1 MTEEPYLG
9 WIRIEREGEKAFY
22 KSPFPRTVIRSAA
35 MLRQFL
41 TKEKAAGRMLDVEVD
56 KFSFKR
62 RHGLKKKAGD
72 VHAQVTASLAAE
84 NGDSSSQD
92 KDNDVTDESCEDK
105 TVVDLLTRDPSK
117 ILDHKKLLS
126 HTAKQVDKSR
136 PIILNHDQNSFNQ
149 LKERLAEASDMK
161 DIVNVLTNDEQGIEA
176 LRASFSDICLAEIC
190 QMDIQR
196 GPLVDFP
203 PSVNENVYS
212 KIVEYGL
219 KSCPHLVSLAI
230 NLVVKKEDPVLP
242 SHVLKIATLFSNMC
256 YSTNNNMDALVKLRS
271 LTQQMDGLTN
281 KGLDVL
287 SDCGLAH
294 CARSLSNHR
303 DLFAEIG
310 RSVIDNTAKNFP
322 YQSIL
327 DNCDLM
333 QEHLT
338 VEVVEKETVD
348 TSHLSSIRKSKEEA
362 LALFRKE
369 EVLLGAEENNVER
382 EHFLYV
388 VGVVVGKIL
397 ALKRPEAQNLKKY
410 LPAHHKHQNS
420 EVKLTP
426 AITFIIKPYPYQE
439 TKGSFKSIDSSVTN
453 DEVTTLLF

>member
-1 MTEEPYLG
+1 MDTPEEHITEEPYLG
-9 WIRIEREGEKAFY
+9 WVRIEREGDKAYY

-41 TKEKAAGRMLDVEVD
+41 SKERAAGRMLDIEEE

-62 RHGLKKKAGD
+62 KHGLKRKGGD
-72 VHAQVTASLAAE
+72 AHARSDTAIICAE
-84 NGDSSSQD
+84 NEDFTPQVEE
-92 KDNDVTDESCEDK
+92 NDATNELFEDR
-105 TVVDLLTRDPSK
+105 TVVDLLTRDPSN
-117 ILDHKKLLS
+117 IVDHRKLLS
-126 HTAKQVDKSR
+126 HTAKQVDMFR
-136 PIILNHDQNSFNQ
+136 PKDIDNNQNSFHQ
-149 LKERLAEASDMK
+149 LKDRLAGASDMK
-161 DIVNVLTNDEQGIEA
+161 DIVNILNTDEQGIDA
-176 LRASFSDICLAEIC
+176 LRASFSEICLGEIS
-190 QMDIQR
+190 QMNSKR

-219 KSCPHLVSLAI
+219 TSCPHLVSLAI
-230 NLVVKKEDPVLP
+230 NLIVKKEDPVLP
-242 SHVLKIATLFSNMC
+242 SDVLKIATLFSNMC

-281 KGLDVL
+281 KGLDIL
-287 SDCGLAH
+287 SDCGLAQ

-310 RSVIDNTAKNFP
+310 RGVIDNTAKNFP

-348 TSHLSSIRKSKEEA
+348 TSHLSTIRKSKKEA
-362 LALFRKE
+362 LALFGKE
-369 EVLLGAEENNVER
+369 QVLLGEEANTVER
-382 EHFLYV
+382 EHLLYV
-388 VGVVVGKIL
+388 VGVTVGKIL
-397 ALKRPEAQNLKKY
+397 ASKRPEAKKLMKY

-420 EVKLTP
+420 DVKQTP

-439 TKGSFKSIDSSVTN
+439 TKGSFKRINSLT
-453 DEVTTLLF
+453 